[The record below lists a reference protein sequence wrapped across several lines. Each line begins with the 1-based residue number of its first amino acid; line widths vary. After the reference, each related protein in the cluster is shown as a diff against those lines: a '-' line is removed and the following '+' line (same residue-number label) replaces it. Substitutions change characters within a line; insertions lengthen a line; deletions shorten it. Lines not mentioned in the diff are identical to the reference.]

1 MITPL
6 QYNDIPW
13 LVILFFSLLYI
24 TIYAMHHG
32 GLFSRLAEWVRNV
45 KNERTFNDSLST
57 TVWGVIVFTVDYM
70 FLFGLLLFCATGDN
84 VPALLAR
91 PAPDTLIRLGL
102 CMLPGL
108 GWFLFHWFCFH
119 WTGYLFGIGGKVTV
133 FNRVY
138 LSVYALSMPFALMI
152 FLALFLFPV
161 SSHVLLI
168 LLSALFILTQ
178 IVCIF
183 NGFRIFMDDFASG
196 FVIFVYLCTLEIAPL
211 VYLYAKYKGVA

>member
-13 LVILFFSLLYI
+13 LVILFFLLLCI
-24 TIYAMHHG
+24 TIYSMHRG
-32 GLFSRLAEWVRNV
+32 GLFSRLADWAGNIQG
-45 KNERTFNDSLST
+45 ERSFNDSLAT
-57 TVWGVIVFTVDYM
+57 TAWGVIIITALCLL
-70 FLFGLLLFCATGDN
+70 LFGFLLFCATNDDA
-84 VPALLAR
+84 PALLSH
-91 PAPDTLIRLGL
+91 PTLSTFGRMGL

-108 GWFLFHWFCFH
+108 CWFLFHWFGFH
-119 WTGYLFGIGGKVTV
+119 WAGYLFDLGGKVTV

-138 LSVYALSMPFALMI
+138 LSVYALSMPFALLI

-161 SSHVLLI
+161 SSHILLI
-168 LLSALFILTQ
+168 LLSGLFILTQ

-211 VYLYAKYKGVA
+211 VYLYAKYRGAA

>member
-13 LVILFFSLLYI
+13 LVILFFSLLCI
-24 TIYAMHHG
+24 TVYAMHRD
-32 GLFSRLAEWVRNV
+32 GLFSRFYDWVRNIQG
-45 KNERTFNDSLST
+45 ERSFNDSLAT
-57 TVWGVIVFTVDYM
+57 TAWGIILITAVYM
-70 FLFGLLLFCATGDN
+70 LLFGLLLFCATHDN
-84 VPALLAR
+84 APALLSH
-91 PAPDTLIRLGL
+91 PTPDTFLRLGL

-108 GWFLFHWFCFH
+108 GWFLFQWAGFH
-119 WTGYLFGIGGKVTV
+119 WMGYLFDLGGKVTV

-138 LSVYALSMPFALMI
+138 LAVYALSMPLALLV
-152 FLALFLFPV
+152 FLVLFLFPV
-161 SSHVLLI
+161 SSTILLI
-168 LLSALFILTQ
+168 LLSGLFILTQ

-211 VYLYAKYKGVA
+211 VCLYAKFRGVA